1 MNERNSKGR
10 GMKEYRY
17 LYHKKVGEL
26 KTNVIPMCCTKFP
39 YEPSDYK
46 VFSEYIHDRLYYEPY
61 VPNDDDIDEMAE
73 MIKGEYENISDMT
86 PDMRHILFRYNRRKH
101 NLDAC
106 REIAGVDLVYHMRMP
121 SNMKPWTI
129 ADNFLTHARLY
140 HEEGNLA
147 SIERKFCNLA
157 DRYISDKIESDR
169 TYYMGSIDVIQML
182 VQLSIAYANLKDV
195 ERAMDIWRE
204 VKPCLGDV
212 SGQRRELTF
221 FWRDVINLCKQLK
234 LPYEKYLDKMLS
246 SEKRFI
252 SSISIKEDSTVYLD
266 NVETRFSA
274 YYYMHILADAK
285 KIIET
290 IYEENK
296 KKEAPSENNIQ
307 VYYHVTSIANIDS
320 IYENGLI
327 PQQGF
332 LSELALESNPGIY
345 MFKTLEEVSYAM
357 KHWFGDNIQSVY
369 DLEDLLL
376 LKIELSDDK
385 IIELLEER
393 FGWEVISYRTIPPE
407 DISIIDFPAATKIQ

>member
-1 MNERNSKGR
+1 
-10 GMKEYRY
+10 
-17 LYHKKVGEL
+17 
-26 KTNVIPMCCTKFP
+26 
-39 YEPSDYK
+39 
-46 VFSEYIHDRLYYEPY
+46 
-61 VPNDDDIDEMAE
+61 
-73 MIKGEYENISDMT
+73 MT

-290 IYEENK
+290 IYDEREEENK
-296 KKEAPSENNIQ
+296 KKKAPTENNIQ

-332 LSELALESNPGIY
+332 LSELALEPKPGIY